1 MFNVNPRC
9 ALYCRS
15 AIDIAGVLRS
25 PGSEQP
31 CRLMCKSAWPKTAKL
46 VKQATSY
53 VLGRAF
59 GMILMTQRT
68 APILR
73 LLFWPICGLIGVVSI
88 YGASVP
94 RAMVQ
99 TKVLQ
104 GGPSFTQGASSNAV
118 SGAVFS
124 SNIDPRRFRPEMMP
138 TVGRNECIPPD
149 PRWILSKRIGNECYY
164 LEPITAP
171 PGGVLVRFNLA
182 RNFSTCAP
190 DAFNSRLLVC
200 WGPIR
205 GGENWPGPSAGPAGP
220 TGTATPSTSYG
231 RPTADP
237 NIPRNPEKPT
247 TACPGLVAQA
257 RASRAAIDAGTP
269 GPGPLISLTKVLQQ
283 CSPAFPRPINC
294 FDMMVDAASK
304 RQANPSYSQGRARE
318 AVECYER
325 AEAYPLLQQASEFS
339 NHMRLAAE
347 AILQAAGQ
355 IAKANIDAMDVT
367 KHNNVGIGVAFG
379 SYFGALAA
387 TLGAVARQYQ
397 ALATVGPVAAQENV
411 ILPIA
416 AQAASESQA
425 MAAQATKT
433 VAELDAAAPA
443 AYGTGSGTPAGSAGY
458 LEDSEI
464 LNAAGPKTIRQ
475 GKLPTCTVLSCHRL
489 ANLLDRNISIFEV
502 FNKIRPRIITKMN
515 QDGKFVITGGLNA
528 EQVSS
533 PLQSLGIQAK
543 VGTGLTNLMNEV
555 RAGSSLIF
563 AVNSLMGR
571 ALHNDRCTFLE
582 LSLEFAS

>member
-1 MFNVNPRC
+1 
-9 ALYCRS
+9 
-15 AIDIAGVLRS
+15 
-25 PGSEQP
+25 
-31 CRLMCKSAWPKTAKL
+31 
-46 VKQATSY
+46 
-53 VLGRAF
+53 
-59 GMILMTQRT
+59 MTQRT
-68 APILR
+68 APILL

-88 YGASVP
+88 YGASAP
-94 RAMVQ
+94 RAMAQ

-104 GGPSFTQGASSNAV
+104 GGLSFTQGASGNAG
-118 SGAVFS
+118 SGTVFS

-149 PRWILSKRIGNECYY
+149 PHWILSKRIGNECYY

-182 RNFSTCAP
+182 RNFSSCAP
-190 DAFNSRLLVC
+190 DAFNARLLVC

-205 GGENWPGPSAGPAGP
+205 GSENWPQPSAGPAGP
-220 TGTATPSTSYG
+220 TGTATPSTSNG

-237 NIPRNPEKPT
+237 NFRRNPEKPT
-247 TACPGLVAQA
+247 AACPGLVAQA

-269 GPGPLISLTKVLQQ
+269 GPGPLISLTRVLQQ
-283 CSPAFPRPINC
+283 CAPAFPRPINC

-304 RQANPSYSQGRARE
+304 RWANPSYSQGRSRE

-379 SYFGALAA
+379 SYFGALAS
-387 TLGAVARQYQ
+387 TLGAVAREYQ
-397 ALATVGPVAAQENV
+397 VLATVSRAAAQEKV

-416 AQAASESQA
+416 AEAASESQA
-425 MAAQATKT
+425 MATQATET

-458 LEDSEI
+458 LEDIEI
-464 LNAAGPKTIRQ
+464 LDAAGQPMISQ
-475 GKLPTCTVLSCHRL
+475 GTLPTCTVLSCHRL
-489 ANLLDRNISIFEV
+489 ANLLDNNISIFEA
-502 FNKIRPRIITKMN
+502 FNKIRPRIITMMN
-515 QDGKFVITGGLNA
+515 QDGKLVITGGLNA
-528 EQVSS
+528 KQVSS
-533 PLQSLGIQAK
+533 ALRSLGIQAK

-555 RAGSSLIF
+555 RAGHPLIAGMRTIRPPIIIRPIGQLVPSVDIPLHAIVVEGLEMRAGALGLKIYDPAGF
-563 AVNSLMGR
+563 AYWQPLS
-571 ALHNDRCTFLE
+571 TFQQLFTG
-582 LSLEFAS
+582 EFVTPI